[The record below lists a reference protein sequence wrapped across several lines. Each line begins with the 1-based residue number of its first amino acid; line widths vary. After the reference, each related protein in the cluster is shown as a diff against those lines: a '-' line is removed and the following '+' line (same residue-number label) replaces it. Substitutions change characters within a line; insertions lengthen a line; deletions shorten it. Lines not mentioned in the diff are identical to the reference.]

1 MRSNKEDVIDKVTFI
16 EYTKLPGII
25 NDRLHI
31 MFSSESKKSH
41 SKSPEIKSKGIVH
54 NKKDEYVTL
63 DKFVEYFRIIFIG
76 NLNEKI
82 RFTFQMYDF
91 DNDGFITPEDIRIMM
106 SYMPFDRG
114 VQLSEVDF
122 RIEKKGFDRIGSP
135 ASRMSSPSAKDRR
148 AR

>member
-16 EYTKLPGII
+16 EYTKLLGII

-31 MFSSESKKSH
+31 MFSSESKKSQ
-41 SKSPEIKSKGIVH
+41 SKSPELKSKGIVH

-63 DKFVEYFRIIFIG
+63 INFVEYFRIIFIG

-82 RFTFQMYDF
+82 KFTFQMYDF
-91 DNDGFITPEDIRIMM
+91 DNDGYITPEDIRIMM

-114 VQLSEVDF
+114 VQLSEVDY

-135 ASRMSSPSAKDRR
+135 VSRVSSPSAKDRR